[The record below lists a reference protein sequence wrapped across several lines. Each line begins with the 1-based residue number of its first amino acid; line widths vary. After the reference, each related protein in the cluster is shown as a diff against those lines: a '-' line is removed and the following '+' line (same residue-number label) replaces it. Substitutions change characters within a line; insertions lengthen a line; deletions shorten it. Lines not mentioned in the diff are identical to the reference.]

1 MAWTASKLREELAL
15 LRARRGDSTSIEV
28 KRAEQ
33 GLPKNCPETVCA
45 FANMPSGGTL
55 ILGVDEARGF
65 RVNGVPD
72 PAAYEAALVSQA
84 RNAITPVPQLTTS
97 TMMFDG
103 KHVVIAEVLPLPVQ
117 DRPARYQGKAY
128 LRQSDGDYVMHAHE
142 LRMVEVEKLHLTQL
156 VQNDKEA
163 IPGLTLD
170 DLIPNLVEMY
180 LTNYRR
186 ADPRLRDRT
195 DAELLRRTGVTLGDG
210 QLTLAGLYALGDY
223 PQGEFPAL
231 GVTVAIRVPAD
242 QGGHRTRDLQDFT
255 GPIPILLE
263 NVMNWVESSL
273 PEVRDYSADGHI
285 RPRPE
290 LPLSAVRELVANALV
305 HRDLGPNTLGV
316 GKSIQIRLTPDEL
329 FIVSPGGLR
338 GVSIQQLESLDHAQ
352 AAVNQRLYNISKRLR
367 TPDGAAIIEGEG
379 GGIHEVFRACRAAN
393 LPRPALTDTGVQ
405 FKATLW
411 RRPHQA
417 AAHGALESPVS
428 PSKRPHSRSRNE
440 DRVFSALRQEKSLT
454 MQALQEKTG
463 LSNGQVRY
471 ALRQPLE
478 SGTVLQLG
486 GRGHKGTVY
495 QLSDKTTENDPAR

>member
-1 MAWTASKLREELAL
+1 MAWTASELQEALAL
-15 LRARRGDSTSIEV
+15 LRVRRGDSTSIEV
-28 KRAEQ
+28 KRAAQ
-33 GLPKNCPETVCA
+33 GLPKNCPETICA

-55 ILGVDEARGF
+55 ILGVDEAQDF
-65 RVNGVPD
+65 RVTGVPN
-72 PAAYEAALVSQA
+72 PAAYEAGLVSQA
-84 RNAITPVPQLTTS
+84 RNAITPAPQLTTS
-97 TMMFDG
+97 TMTLDG
-103 KHVVIAEVLPLPVQ
+103 KHVVVAEVLPLPVQ
-117 DRPARYQGKAY
+117 ERPARYQGRAY

-142 LRMVEVEKLHLTQL
+142 LRMVEVEKLHMTQL

-163 IPGLTLD
+163 IPGLTIE
-170 DLIPNLVEMY
+170 DLIPDLVETY

-195 DAELLRRTGVTLGDG
+195 DVELLRRTGVTLGDD
-210 QLTLAGLYALGDY
+210 QLTLAGLYAMGDY

-231 GVTVAIRVPAD
+231 GVTAAVRVPAD

-263 NVMNWVESSL
+263 NVMDWVESNLS
-273 PEVRDYSADGHI
+273 EVRDYSADGHI

-290 LPLSAVRELVANALV
+290 IPLSAVRELVANALV

-316 GKSIQIRLTPDEL
+316 GKSIQVRLTPNEL
-329 FIVSPGGLR
+329 FIISPGGLR
-338 GVSIQQLESLDHAQ
+338 GVSIQQLESMDHAQ

-379 GGIHEVFRACRAAN
+379 GGIQEVFRACSTAD

-411 RRPHQA
+411 RRPNPTA
-417 AAHGALESPVS
+417 ALETPRAPAS
-428 PSKRPHSRSRNE
+428 PSKQPQSRSRNE
-440 DRVFSALRQEKSLT
+440 DRVISALRQEKSLT

-471 ALRQPLE
+471 ALKQPLE

-495 QLSDKTTENDPAR
+495 QLSDSANENDLAR